1 MHNTSG
7 IMQSQVGRSSP
18 AVTPQARAH
27 RAGWRSLVGNA
38 RSYEQP
44 TVSSTS
50 RSPSPYTKR
59 RMCELSED
67 ARQRLAH
74 LNLGPYEF
82 KKETDDKPPFVVRHI
97 GRSSST
103 CDTPVCSCSPKENT
117 WDIRSRIDSDPSLLG
132 NYRPK
137 KPKIMSAPPEGDLDV
152 SSFAE
157 HLISEPA
164 GRQFR
169 SAGLLM
175 TRPVQKGSQT
185 PAPSRCSLRERFQPD
200 PNAPTNWEEIHER
213 VRRILQTHSARQ
225 RLTFDESIPR
235 GKDQEKQNSA
245 APREDSLG
253 GTELHNR
260 PPFHH
265 NPSVHLDN
273 GEYWSNR
280 AALYKGKSHRA
291 IFEESL
297 EKIYRNMYKTAVSTL
312 ASRRKPQH

>member
-1 MHNTSG
+1 MRHACLLLLSERKYMGHPVQDRLRSFPSWQLQTKETQKAKPPQQKQESRRV
-7 IMQSQVGRSSP
+7 VGTDWAVAAAGGAMTTAQQGAEAEERQGSRSSLGSS
-18 AVTPQARAH
+18 RE
-27 RAGWRSLVGNA
+27 SGN
-38 RSYEQP
+38 
-44 TVSSTS
+44 ST
-50 RSPSPYTKR
+50 
-59 RMCELSED
+59 
-67 ARQRLAH
+67 
-74 LNLGPYEF
+74 
-82 KKETDDKPPFVVRHI
+82 
-97 GRSSST
+97 
-103 CDTPVCSCSPKENT
+103 
-117 WDIRSRIDSDPSLLG
+117 
-132 NYRPK
+132 
-137 KPKIMSAPPEGDLDV
+137 IMSAPPEGDLDV